1 MNNPDFSILVDDIL
15 SLADR
20 LFRALLPTVPDE
32 LLTLDAT
39 MPQMKI
45 MLLLYV
51 RGPIRMTNLAND
63 LKVTLPTATS
73 LIEKLVEKNYVLRD
87 TQSDDRRVVLC
98 KLSASGQKAIAGIWT
113 SARIRSEQM
122 LLSLEY
128 SKLEMFRDVLNAMMQ
143 SSDTQQAQKSND
155 GQSDVLAEKQRG

>member
-1 MNNPDFSILVDDIL
+1 MSNPDSNVLVEDIL
-15 SLADR
+15 ILADR
-20 LFRALLPTVPDE
+20 LFRALLPSVPDE
-32 LLTLDAT
+32 LMALDVT

-51 RGPIRMTNLAND
+51 RGSVRMTNIAND

-73 LIEKLVEKNYVLRD
+73 LIEKLVDKNYVLRD

-98 KLSASGQKAIAGIWT
+98 KLSVSGKKAIAGIWI
-113 SARIRSEQM
+113 SARKRSQQL
-122 LLSLEY
+122 LLSLDY

-143 SSDTQQAQKSND
+143 SSDTQQSQKSND
-155 GQSDVLAEKQRG
+155 AHSEVLAVE

>member
-1 MNNPDFSILVDDIL
+1 MSNPNSNVLVEDIL

-20 LFRALLPTVPDE
+20 LFRALLPSVPDE
-32 LLTLDAT
+32 LMALDVT

-51 RGPIRMTNLAND
+51 RGPIRMTNIAND

-73 LIEKLVEKNYVLRD
+73 LIEKLVDKNYVLRD

-98 KLSASGQKAIAGIWT
+98 KLSASGRKAIAGIWI
-113 SARIRSEQM
+113 SARKRSEQL
-122 LLSLEY
+122 LLSLDY

-143 SSDTQQAQKSND
+143 SSDTQESQKSND
-155 GQSDVLAEKQRG
+155 SHSEVLAAE

>member
-1 MNNPDFSILVDDIL
+1 MSNSDSNVLVEDILV
-15 SLADR
+15 LADR
-20 LFRALLPTVPDE
+20 LFRALLPSVPDE
-32 LLTLDAT
+32 LMALDVT

-51 RGPIRMTNLAND
+51 RGSVRMSNIAND

-73 LIEKLVEKNYVLRD
+73 LIEKLVDKNYVLRD

-98 KLSASGQKAIAGIWT
+98 KLSVSGKKTITGIWI
-113 SARIRSEQM
+113 SARKRSQQL
-122 LLSLEY
+122 LLSLDY

-143 SSDTQQAQKSND
+143 SSDTQQSQKSND
-155 GQSDVLAEKQRG
+155 AHSGVLAVE

>member
-1 MNNPDFSILVDDIL
+1 MNNHDSSILVDDIL

-20 LFRALLPTVPDE
+20 LFRALLPTVPHE
-32 LLTLDAT
+32 LLTLDVT
-39 MPQMKI
+39 MPQMKV

-98 KLSASGQKAIAGIWT
+98 KLSASGQKVIAGIWT
-113 SARIRSEQM
+113 SARKRSEQM